1 MAGDI
6 RHGGLAALLG
16 AFAVVLAACSGM
28 TGAPAPAPEPNIVP
42 TNYKQEIID
51 ALLRILPDATN
62 VRGAFITDPFL
73 SVAPGGR
80 EQRYIVCV
88 RYNGRDANR
97 QYMGSKDR
105 VGTFFAGRLNQLV
118 EAGTEQCAKAAFK
131 PFPELERLCQAKTCD

>member
-1 MAGDI
+1 MARET
-6 RHGGLAALLG
+6 RHGGSVGLLG
-16 AFAVVLAACSGM
+16 AFAVVLAACSSM
-28 TGAPAPAPEPNIVP
+28 TGTPAPPPEPNIVP

-51 ALLRILPDATN
+51 SMLRILPDATN
-62 VRGAFITDPFL
+62 VRSAFITDPFL

-97 QYMGSKDR
+97 QYIGSKDR

-118 EAGTEQCAKAAFK
+118 DTGTEQCTKALFK
-131 PFPELERLCQAKTCD
+131 PFPELERLCQVKTCD